1 MSFLE
6 LGSSIKDRRKAL
18 RITQSDL
25 AEMAGISVNTLY
37 KIERGQANPTIRI
50 LNRLAELLG
59 MTLWFSASAVV
70 PTLKDDWN
78 LSSTSAAWLT
88 NSVQIGF
95 VAGTILSAFFSN
107 GL

>member
-59 MTLWFSASAVV
+59 ME
-70 PTLKDDWN
+70 LKLEVRRIDKVN
-78 LSSTSAAWLT
+78 
-88 NSVQIGF
+88 NP
-95 VAGTILSAFFSN
+95 
-107 GL
+107 